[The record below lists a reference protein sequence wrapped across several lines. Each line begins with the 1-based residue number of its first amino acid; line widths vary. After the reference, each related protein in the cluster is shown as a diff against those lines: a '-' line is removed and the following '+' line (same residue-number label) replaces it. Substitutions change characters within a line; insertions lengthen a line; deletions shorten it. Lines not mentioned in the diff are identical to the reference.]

1 VNTSDGAKRWL
12 VVSALIVAGVWGYRR
27 MREGP
32 AAVLDFPRFA
42 TAWGATYFT
51 LALVAEASPRGAA
64 AFSLLVATGD
74 VLAQGS
80 QLFGDVSSA
89 AAGTPAVPAGPSAS
103 AKAGSKRIGAYP
115 DSHQTPSS
123 PASHG
128 AGSGPS
134 GRLARLPH

>member
-89 AAGTPAVPAGPSAS
+89 AAEREREGRVQADRGLPGLAS
-103 AKAGSKRIGAYP
+103 DAE
-115 DSHQTPSS
+115 
-123 PASHG
+123 
-128 AGSGPS
+128 
-134 GRLARLPH
+134 LARLTRGRFWPFWAPSPPSPLS